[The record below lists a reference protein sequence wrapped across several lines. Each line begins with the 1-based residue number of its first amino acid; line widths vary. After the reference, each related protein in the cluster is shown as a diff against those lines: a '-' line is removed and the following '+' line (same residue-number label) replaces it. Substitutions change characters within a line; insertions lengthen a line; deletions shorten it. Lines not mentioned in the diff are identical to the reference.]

1 MRFRLGGQLSGC
13 CDPCRQPLSV
23 RRLGAARDLAAA
35 SIRAQ
40 AGKVA
45 VRWSGA
51 GATRPASD
59 GGVVRSGWWPVPT
72 SAPSTAMMSG
82 TSRTV
87 HSSAH
92 EGRATSPRGDVAEP
106 NVAEHVTLLRGAG
119 TQGLILMSAR
129 RGQGSPGFSDRPR
142 LAGQDS
148 RNGANAGSGN
158 GCVSPAPSEL
168 PVDLSLRNELSP

>member
-1 MRFRLGGQLSGC
+1 ML
-13 CDPCRQPLSV
+13 DPCRQPLSL
-23 RRLGAARDLAAA
+23 RRLGAARHIAAA
-35 SIRAQ
+35 SIRDQ

-51 GATRPASD
+51 GPTRPASD

-72 SAPSTAMMSG
+72 SAPSTAMMSVI
-82 TSRTV
+82 SRTV
-87 HSSAH
+87 NSSAH

-106 NVAEHVTLLRGAG
+106 NVAEHVTLLGGAG

-148 RNGANAGSGN
+148 RNDANAGSGN

-168 PVDLSLRNELSP
+168 PVGLSLRNELSP